1 MQILFLDN
9 VDLRSL
15 NKSHSM
21 IPRIKFFDAESLRNM
36 TFMCSNKDQ
45 TDFSE
50 FIEVTIQLSYSTN
63 LTFYSPSTCLYL
75 VYAEYIAYVI
85 PNIIIVSGS

>member
-1 MQILFLDN
+1 
-9 VDLRSL
+9 
-15 NKSHSM
+15 
-21 IPRIKFFDAESLRNM
+21 LRNM

-50 FIEVTIQLSYSTN
+50 FIEVTIQLNYTTK
-63 LTFYSPSTCLYL
+63 LTFYSPSTCLNL

-85 PNIIIVSGS
+85 PNIIIVSGA